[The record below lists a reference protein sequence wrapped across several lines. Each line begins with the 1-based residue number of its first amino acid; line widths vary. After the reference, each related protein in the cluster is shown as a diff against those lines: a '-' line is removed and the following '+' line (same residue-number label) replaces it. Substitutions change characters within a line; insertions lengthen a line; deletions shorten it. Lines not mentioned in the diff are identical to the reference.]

1 VIPSLRAS
9 RSDDALAADD
19 PETAAALRAVL
30 TAAGYTREG
39 IAEAL
44 GSAGERIQRQAAEL
58 PIQLRELEGG
68 GTLATL
74 VRLFRIGVP
83 VPVAEAEA
91 ALAPLG
97 VGPLQAIGLLERDG
111 GAVGA
116 LATIVPTPEVLHAS
130 DWEEDDRLPAHAD
143 HVVGVSASSRV
154 LARLVPR
161 RPVPRALDLGT
172 GAGIQALLC
181 ARHAE
186 RVVAVDVSPRALRF
200 ARFNCRLN
208 GVENVD
214 LREGSLFDPVGGER
228 FPLIVANPP
237 YVISPES
244 DYVFR
249 DSGLPGDSFCEAL
262 VRALPDHL
270 DGGGIAVTL
279 LSWTHGATG
288 DATAPVAGWLAGRGC
303 DAILLHYASS
313 DPLTYAAG
321 WNRLRGG
328 DPAERDAGMTR
339 WIAYLEELGAERVA
353 WGALVVRRRADAAG
367 NWFWAHD
374 PSADELAPAGH
385 HVERLI
391 AAQDLL
397 ARLPDGRALLDERL
411 APAPD
416 VRLEQTLRLGRGGA
430 EVEGIMLRLED
441 GLQLRV
447 VPDEATAQL
456 LLRLDGRRP
465 LGEAVRALVEE
476 AGLRGATPE
485 GALPGLRRLVELGF
499 LVPAG

>member
-1 VIPSLRAS
+1 VIPALRVS

-30 TAAGYTREG
+30 AGAGYTREG

-44 GSAGERIQRQAAEL
+44 GSTGERIQRQASEL

-68 GTLATL
+68 GTLAAL

-83 VPVAEAEA
+83 VPVAEAET

-97 VGPLQAIGLLERDG
+97 VAPLEAIGLLERVG

-116 LATIVPTPEVLHAS
+116 RATIVPTPELLHAS
-130 DWEEDDRLPAHAD
+130 DWEEDDRLPGHAD

-161 RPVPRALDLGT
+161 RPVSRALDLGT

-181 ARHAE
+181 ARHAK
-186 RVVAVDVSPRALRF
+186 RVVGVDVSPRALRF

-214 LREGSLFDPVGGER
+214 LLEGSLFDPVGDER

-237 YVISPES
+237 YVISPET
-244 DYVFR
+244 DFVFR

-262 VRALPDHL
+262 VRALPGHL
-270 DGGGIAVTL
+270 ADGGIAVTL
-279 LSWTHGATG
+279 LSWTHAATG
-288 DATAPVAGWLAGRGC
+288 DATAPVAGWLTGSGC

-328 DPAERDAGMTR
+328 DPAERDEGMAR
-339 WIAYLEELGAERVA
+339 WIGYLHGLGAERVA
-353 WGALVVRRRADAAG
+353 WGALVVRRRTGAA

-374 PSADELAPAGH
+374 PSPDELAPAGH

-416 VRLEQTLRLGRGGA
+416 VRLEQTIRLGGGAA

-465 LGEAVRALVEE
+465 LGEAVRALVDE

-499 LVPAG
+499 LVPAA